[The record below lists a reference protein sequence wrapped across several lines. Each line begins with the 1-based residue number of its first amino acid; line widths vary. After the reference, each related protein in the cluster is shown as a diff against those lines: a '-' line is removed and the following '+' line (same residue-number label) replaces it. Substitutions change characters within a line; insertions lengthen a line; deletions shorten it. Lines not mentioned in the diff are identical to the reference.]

1 MSKVKQ
7 PQQAKINQGAYQF
20 LKPTNPFGFKR
31 RFLVAGLANIFLTNL
46 LLQLLL
52 FSGLISIGGC
62 TLISQLFNGMVGYM
76 IYGKFV
82 FASQVLLRTF
92 CRPVR
97 YLALMMSL
105 WLLNWTGIYVLQSFN
120 FGKNAGGLLMII
132 PLAAYSYTLQRR
144 WVFKK

>member
-1 MSKVKQ
+1 MQQ
-7 PQQAKINQGAYQF
+7 PQQAKINQGTYQF

-31 RFLVAGLANIFLTNL
+31 RFFVAGLANIFLTNL

-82 FASQVLLRTF
+82 FASQALRTF
-92 CRPVR
+92 SKPVK
-97 YLALMMSL
+97 YLGLMTSL
-105 WLLNWTGIYVLQSFN
+105 WLLNWTGICVLQGLNVS
-120 FGKNAGGLLMII
+120 KNAGGLLMII
-132 PLAAYSYTLQRR
+132 PLAVYSYTLQRR

>member
-1 MSKVKQ
+1 MQQ
-7 PQQAKINQGAYQF
+7 PQQAKINQGTYQF

-82 FASQVLLRTF
+82 FASQALRTF
-92 CRPVR
+92 SKPVR
-97 YLALMMSL
+97 YLSLMTSL
-105 WLLNWTGIYVLQSFN
+105 WLLNWTGIYVLQGLNVS
-120 FGKNAGGLLMII
+120 KNAGGLLMII
-132 PLAAYSYTLQRR
+132 PLAAYSYTLQSR

>member
-1 MSKVKQ
+1 MQQ
-7 PQQAKINQGAYQF
+7 PQQAKINQGTYQF

-82 FASQVLLRTF
+82 FASQALRTF
-92 CRPVR
+92 SKPVR
-97 YLALMMSL
+97 YLGLMTSL
-105 WLLNWTGIYVLQSFN
+105 WLLNWTGIYVLQGLNVS
-120 FGKNAGGLLMII
+120 KNAGGLLMII

>member
-1 MSKVKQ
+1 MQQ
-7 PQQAKINQGAYQF
+7 PQQAKINQGTYQF

-31 RFLVAGLANIFLTNL
+31 RFFVAGFANILSTNL

-62 TLISQLFNGMVGYM
+62 TLISQLFNGMLGYI

-82 FASQVLLRTF
+82 FASQVLRTF
-92 CRPVR
+92 SKLVR
-97 YLALMMSL
+97 YLGLMTSL

-120 FGKNAGGLLMII
+120 LSKNAGGLLMII
-132 PLAAYSYTLQRR
+132 PLAAYSYSLQRR
-144 WVFKK
+144 WVFKQ

>member
-1 MSKVKQ
+1 MQQ
-7 PQQAKINQGAYQF
+7 PQQAKINQGTYQF

-82 FASQVLLRTF
+82 FASQALRTF
-92 CRPVR
+92 SKPVR
-97 YLALMMSL
+97 YLGLMTSL
-105 WLLNWTGIYVLQSFN
+105 WLLNWTGIYVLQGLNVS
-120 FGKNAGGLLMII
+120 KNAGGLLMII
-132 PLAAYSYTLQRR
+132 PLAAYSYTLQSR

>member
-7 PQQAKINQGAYQF
+7 LQQAKINQGTYQF

-31 RFLVAGLANIFLTNL
+31 RFFVAGVANIFLTNL

-52 FSGLISIGGC
+52 VSGLISIGGC

-82 FASQVLLRTF
+82 FASQVLRTF
-92 CRPVR
+92 SRPAR
-97 YLALMMSL
+97 YFVLMTSL
-105 WLLNWTGIYVLQSFN
+105 WLLNWTGIYVLQGFN
-120 FGKNAGGLLMII
+120 ISKNAGGLLMII
-132 PLAAYSYTLQRR
+132 PLAAYSYSLQRR

>member
-1 MSKVKQ
+1 MQQ
-7 PQQAKINQGAYQF
+7 PQQAKINQGTYQF

-82 FASQVLLRTF
+82 FASQALRTF
-92 CRPVR
+92 SKPVR
-97 YLALMMSL
+97 YLGLMTSL
-105 WLLNWTGIYVLQSFN
+105 WLLNWTGIYILQGLNVS
-120 FGKNAGGLLMII
+120 KNAGGLLMII

>member
-1 MSKVKQ
+1 MQQ
-7 PQQAKINQGAYQF
+7 PQQAKINQGTYQF

-31 RFLVAGLANIFLTNL
+31 RFFVAGLANIFLTNL

-82 FASQVLLRTF
+82 FASQVLRTF
-92 CRPVR
+92 SKPVR
-97 YLALMMSL
+97 YLSLMTSL
-105 WLLNWTGIYVLQSFN
+105 WLFNWTGIYLLQDLNVS
-120 FGKNAGGLLMII
+120 KNVGGLLMII

>member
-1 MSKVKQ
+1 MQQ

-20 LKPTNPFGFKR
+20 LKPTNPSGLKR
-31 RFLVAGLANIFLTNL
+31 RFLVAGVVNIFLTNL

-52 FSGLISIGGC
+52 VSGLISIGGC

-82 FASQVLLRTF
+82 FASQSLRTF
-92 CRPVR
+92 SKPVR
-97 YLALMMSL
+97 YFVLMTSL
-105 WLLNWTGIYVLQSFN
+105 WLLNWTGIYILQDFN
-120 FGKNAGGLLMII
+120 VSKNAGGLLMII
-132 PLAAYSYTLQRR
+132 PLAAYSYSLQRR

>member
-1 MSKVKQ
+1 MSKVQIQQSKIKQ
-7 PQQAKINQGAYQF
+7 GTYKF
-20 LKPTNPFGFKR
+20 LEPSNSFGFKR
-31 RFLVAGLANIFLTNL
+31 RFFVAGVANIFLTNV

-62 TLISQLFNGMVGYM
+62 TLISQIFNGMIGYM

-82 FASQVLLRTF
+82 FASQALRTF
-92 CRPVR
+92 SKPVR
-97 YLALMMSL
+97 YLVLMMSL

>member
-1 MSKVKQ
+1 MSKVQQ
-7 PQQAKINQGAYQF
+7 PQQAKINQGTYQF

-31 RFLVAGLANIFLTNL
+31 RFFVAGLANIFLTNL

-62 TLISQLFNGMVGYM
+62 TLISQLFNGIVGYM

-82 FASQVLLRTF
+82 FASQALRTF
-92 CRPVR
+92 SKPVR
-97 YLALMMSL
+97 YLGLMTSL
-105 WLLNWTGIYVLQSFN
+105 WLLNWTGIYVLQGLNVS
-120 FGKNAGGLLMII
+120 KNAGGLLMII

>member
-1 MSKVKQ
+1 MSKVQQ
-7 PQQAKINQGAYQF
+7 PQQAKINQGTYQF
-20 LKPTNPFGFKR
+20 LKPTHPFGFKR
-31 RFLVAGLANIFLTNL
+31 RFFVAGVANIFLTNL

-82 FASQVLLRTF
+82 FASQALRTF
-92 CRPVR
+92 SKPVR
-97 YLALMMSL
+97 YLALMTSL
-105 WLLNWTGIYVLQSFN
+105 WLLNWAGIYVLQGLNVS
-120 FGKNAGGLLMII
+120 KNAGGLLMII

-144 WVFKK
+144 WVFKQ

>member
-1 MSKVKQ
+1 MQQ
-7 PQQAKINQGAYQF
+7 PQQAKINQGTYQF

-82 FASQVLLRTF
+82 FASQALRTF
-92 CRPVR
+92 SNPVR
-97 YLALMMSL
+97 YLGLMTSL
-105 WLLNWTGIYVLQSFN
+105 WLLNWTGIYVLQGLNVS
-120 FGKNAGGLLMII
+120 KNAGGLLMII

-144 WVFKK
+144 WVFKQ

>member
-1 MSKVKQ
+1 MR
-7 PQQAKINQGAYQF
+7 
-20 LKPTNPFGFKR
+20 PTHPFGFKR
-31 RFLVAGLANIFLTNL
+31 RFFVAGLANIFLTNL

-82 FASQVLLRTF
+82 FASQALRTSSK
-92 CRPVR
+92 PVR
-97 YLALMMSL
+97 YLVLMMSL

-120 FGKNAGGLLMII
+120 VSKNAGGLLMII

>member
-1 MSKVKQ
+1 MSKVQIQQSKIKQ
-7 PQQAKINQGAYQF
+7 GTYKF
-20 LKPTNPFGFKR
+20 LEPSNSFGFKR
-31 RFLVAGLANIFLTNL
+31 RFFVAGVANIFLTNV

-62 TLISQLFNGMVGYM
+62 TLISQIFNGMIGYM

-82 FASQVLLRTF
+82 FASQALRTF
-92 CRPVR
+92 SKPVR
-97 YLALMMSL
+97 YLVLMMSL

-132 PLAAYSYTLQRR
+132 PLAAYSYSLQRR